1 LKAGTLAAQWAML
14 PSHIR
19 SDSRFQQ
26 SWRRV
31 WQPQRGLFWL
41 MLVFNALSSVL
52 AWTLHLLQPTGGL
65 LVLITLLALTNAVM
79 GWWLLAILWR
89 TSAEP
94 STQGNPH
101 VQSPAR
107 QQDR

>member
-1 LKAGTLAAQWAML
+1 MPAPSPFQLA
-14 PSHIR
+14 
-19 SDSRFQQ
+19 F
-26 SWRRV
+26 RRI

-52 AWTLHLLQPTGGL
+52 AWALHLLQPTGGL
-65 LVLITLLALTNAVM
+65 LVVITLLALTNAVM

-89 TSAEP
+89 TSANP
-94 STQGNPH
+94 SIQGDPH

-107 QQDR
+107 QQDP